1 MVSLSIL
8 LCSVGGGGGVPANA
22 GSMQKCKIMNLYWLR
37 DGYNTF
43 MVTFVND
50 LKKQILGSKG
60 ASRWAWY
67 FK

>member
-1 MVSLSIL
+1 M
-8 LCSVGGGGGVPANA
+8 PANA